1 MKHFLIAT
9 NKDKDIDLKL
19 TKQIQAY
26 LKERGADS
34 YVIPDVYRTG
44 IDWESINVP
53 IDAAIALGGD
63 GTILQMSRGLRERNV
78 PVIGVNLGNLGF
90 LAEVEKGSIPAMLDC
105 LLNDDY
111 RIENRMMLQG
121 QVMHNGEVVG
131 DEFALNDIVIG
142 RSGFSRI
149 ISLNVYVNGRLL
161 DNYRADGMIISTP
174 TGSTG
179 YNLSAGGPI
188 INPVTE
194 LMVITPICAHAMQ
207 AKSIILDKDDKISIQ
222 IQRVR
227 KTQLEE
233 AFATFDGQKGI
244 QLGSD
249 DVVNIEVAPQYT
261 KFLKI
266 TKDSF
271 YDILKVKMEKY
282 GSGKGEAL

>member
-26 LKERGADS
+26 LAERGADS

-44 IDWESINVP
+44 INWENIDVP

-63 GTILQMSRGLRERNV
+63 GTILQMSRGLRERDV

-90 LAEVEKGSIPAMLDC
+90 LAEVEKGAIPAMLDC
-105 LLNDDY
+105 LLNDEY

-121 QVMHNGEVVG
+121 QVVHDGEVVG

-249 DVVNIEVAPQYT
+249 DIVNIEVAPQYT

-266 TKDSF
+266 TNHSF

>member
-121 QVMHNGEVVG
+121 QVMHDGEVVG